1 MLRVCVLF
9 VICVTCLHLPCRA
22 KGIHTVL
29 YVLVGH
35 VYRQC
40 IAIVE
45 ADLVVL
51 ELQDQDSI
59 IMLDVIDI

>member
-1 MLRVCVLF
+1 MQREY
-9 VICVTCLHLPCRA
+9 I
-22 KGIHTVL
+22 L
-29 YVLVGH
+29 YFTYLWGH
-35 VYRQC
+35 VYRKC

-59 IMLDVIDI
+59 ITLDVIDI

>member
-1 MLRVCVLF
+1 MQREYF
-9 VICVTCLHLPCRA
+9 
-22 KGIHTVL
+22 TVL

-59 IMLDVIDI
+59 ITLDVIDI